1 MIDTDPS
8 WGQYSMDPDLLVS
21 SDANRSGYTLTV
33 VIRSTNVALSKLNND
48 GLSKY
53 QPLSTLSSLVFPPA
67 PNPSPTCHC
76 LTA

>member
-33 VIRSTNVALSKLNND
+33 VIRSTNVA
-48 GLSKY
+48 
-53 QPLSTLSSLVFPPA
+53 
-67 PNPSPTCHC
+67 
-76 LTA
+76 